1 MEQLYRKTFYSWN
14 EEGEVKYDHDKKKWI
29 KDKVRTIA
37 LCDGTWFYVAINALR
52 DGDMGE
58 KDENGVYER
67 RWWADDIYNTD
78 VEDVRPA
85 NLAEVE
91 LYLKYCN
98 LDEEA
103 REDGREVVAII
114 KGKDRTDVIFRSMAR
129 K

>member
-14 EEGEVKYDHDKKKWI
+14 EEGEVGYDRDNKKYE

-37 LCDGTWFYVAINALR
+37 LCDGTWFFCAINALR
-52 DGDMGE
+52 DGQMGE
-58 KDENGVYER
+58 KDENGVYAR
-67 RWWADDIYNTD
+67 KWWGDDIYNTD

-103 REDGREVVAII
+103 KEDGREVVAII
-114 KGKDRTDVIFRSMAR
+114 RGQDRTDVIFRSIA
-129 K
+129 KK

>member
-1 MEQLYRKTFYSWN
+1 M
-14 EEGEVKYDHDKKKWI
+14 EEGQGAYHP
-29 KDKVRTIA
+29 
-37 LCDGTWFYVAINALR
+37 LCEGTWFYVAINALR

-67 RWWADDIYNTD
+67 KWWGDDIYNAD

-85 NLAEVE
+85 NLSEVQ

-114 KGKDRTDVIFRSMAR
+114 EGQDRTDVIFRSIAR